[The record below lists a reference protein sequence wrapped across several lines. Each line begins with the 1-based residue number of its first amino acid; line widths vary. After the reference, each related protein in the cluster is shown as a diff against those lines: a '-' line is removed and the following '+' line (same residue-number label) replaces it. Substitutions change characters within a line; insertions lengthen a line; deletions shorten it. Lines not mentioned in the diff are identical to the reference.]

1 MSTTRVNNSFMW
13 TPLRVAA
20 ACAALA
26 VSIAACRTSNTSSMQ
41 PTCDG
46 FENRATGTTHVSA
59 GGACEATTRVAT
71 FPAGWRFKP
80 GEPGTFA
87 RSAMVASNSELASAA
102 GDEIM
107 RAGGN
112 AVDAAVATGFALAVT
127 YPVAGNLGGGG
138 YMVIRMADG
147 RAAAVDYRE
156 IAPLAATRDM
166 YIGPDGKLT
175 EESVVGYRASGV
187 PGAVAGMTAALA
199 RFGSKPL
206 SEVIAPAIRL
216 ADEGFIVD
224 SSLFNSLRSNRAYI
238 ERWDGKAA
246 FYPNGQP
253 LQPGAR
259 FRQPA
264 LARTLKLIAAQGAD
278 AFYRGEVGDS
288 LVAGIQ
294 RGGGI
299 ITKEDLARYKPEWRQ
314 PIASTYRG
322 YRLLTMPP
330 SSSGGVTITET
341 MNILETYDKLPP
353 FGTAAYSHVLASAY
367 QRAFIDRNSKLG
379 DPAFVQVP
387 LDKLTSKAY
396 AQELRKTIAP
406 DRATPTPTLE
416 RTIRDG
422 MHTTHYSVV
431 DGGGNAVAT
440 TTTINNSWGSGVYL
454 TGPGFFM
461 NDEMDDFAAQPGK
474 PNMFGLVQGE
484 QNAIAPG
491 KRMLSA
497 MSPTIVLDRSGQL
510 LLVVGAAGG
519 PRIITATSQVILNVI
534 EHHMSLPDAMRAP
547 RLHHQALPD
556 TMRFENAGLASTVVD
571 SLKAMGWGLAPI
583 GSVAN
588 VNAVMRTQGG
598 WVGVSEPRDRGP
610 SKAVGH

>member
-1 MSTTRVNNSFMW
+1 MSMTRVTNQIVR
-13 TPLRVAA
+13 RVTLSV
-20 ACAALA
+20 ACTVA
-26 VSIAACRTSNTSSMQ
+26 VVAACRTAGTS
-41 PTCDG
+41 T
-46 FENRATGTTHVSA
+46 RAPA
-59 GGACEATTRVAT
+59 
-71 FPAGWRFKP
+71 FPAEWRFKT
-80 GEPGTFA
+80 GEQGTLA
-87 RSAMVASNSELASAA
+87 PTSMVASNSALASAA

-107 RAGGN
+107 KAGGN

-127 YPVAGNLGGGG
+127 FPFAGNLGGGG

-147 RAAAVDYRE
+147 RTAAVDYRE
-156 IAPLAATRDM
+156 IAPLAASRDM

-175 EESVVGYRASGV
+175 NESVVGYRASGV

-199 RFGSKPL
+199 KFGSKPL
-206 SEVIAPAIRL
+206 REVLQPAIRL

-224 SSLFNSLRSNRAYI
+224 SVLFSSLRGSRAYL
-238 ERWDGKAA
+238 ERFDGKSV
-246 FYPNGQP
+246 FYPNGEP
-253 LQPGAR
+253 LQPGTR

-264 LARTLKLIAAQGAD
+264 LARTLRLIAEQGAD

-288 LVAGIQ
+288 LVAGMK

-299 ITKEDLARYKPEWRQ
+299 ITKEDLARYKPEMRE

-322 YRLLTMPP
+322 YKLFTMPP

-341 MNILETYDKLPP
+341 LNILETYDALPP
-353 FGTAAYSHVLASAY
+353 FGSVGYAHALASAY
-367 QRAFIDRNSKLG
+367 QRAFIDRNVKLG

-387 LDKLTSKAY
+387 LDKLTSKSY
-396 AQELRKTIAP
+396 AREVRKTIAN
-406 DRATPTPTLE
+406 DKATPTPQLE
-416 RTIRDG
+416 RTITDG

-431 DGGGNAVAT
+431 DGAGNAVAT
-440 TTTINNSWGSGVYL
+440 TTTINNGYGSGVYL

-484 QNAIAPG
+484 QNAIQPG

-497 MSPTIVLDRSGQL
+497 MSPTIVLDPSGTL

-534 EHHMSLPDAMRAP
+534 QHHMTLADAMRAP

-556 TMRFENAGLASTVVD
+556 TLRFESAGLTPAVVD
-571 SLKAMGWGLAPI
+571 SLRAMGWGIAST

-588 VNAVMRTQGG
+588 VNAVMRVAGG
-598 WVGVSEPRDRGP
+598 WVGVTEPRDRGP
-610 SKAVGH
+610 SRAVGH

>member
-1 MSTTRVNNSFMW
+1 MSMTRVTHQIARSTM
-13 TPLRVAA
+13 LSA
-20 ACAALA
+20 ACAVAI
-26 VSIAACRTSNTSSMQ
+26 VAACRPSAPVSSTT
-41 PTCDG
+41 PSASPA
-46 FENRATGTTHVSA
+46 ATRPAV
-59 GGACEATTRVAT
+59 
-71 FPAGWRFKP
+71 FPAAWRFKA
-80 GEPGTFA
+80 GEQGTFA
-87 RSAMVASNSELASAA
+87 PAAMVASNNALASAA

-107 RAGGN
+107 KAGGN
-112 AVDAAVATGFALAVT
+112 AVDGAVATGFALAVT
-127 YPVAGNLGGGG
+127 FPFAGNLGGGG

-147 RAAAVDYRE
+147 RTAAVDYRE
-156 IAPLAATRDM
+156 IAPLAASRDM

-175 EESVVGYRASGV
+175 NESVVGYRASGV

-199 RFGSKPL
+199 KFGSKPL
-206 SEVIAPAIRL
+206 REVLQPAIRL
-216 ADEGFIVD
+216 AEEGFIVD
-224 SSLFNSLRSNRAYI
+224 SVLFASLRGSRAYL
-238 ERWDGKAA
+238 ERFDGKTV
-246 FYPNGQP
+246 FYPNGEP
-253 LQPGAR
+253 LQPGTR

-264 LARTLKLIAAQGAD
+264 LARTLKLIAEQGAQ

-288 LVAGIQ
+288 LVAGMK

-299 ITKEDLARYKPEWRQ
+299 ITKEDLARYKPEMRQ

-341 MNILETYDKLPP
+341 LNIMETYESLPA
-353 FGTAAYSHVLASAY
+353 FGSVGYAHALASAY
-367 QRAFIDRNSKLG
+367 QRAFIDRNVKLG

-387 LDKLTSKAY
+387 LDKLTSKSY
-396 AQELRKTIAP
+396 ARALRKTIAP

-416 RTIRDG
+416 RTIADG

-431 DGGGNAVAT
+431 DGAGNAVAT
-440 TTTINNSWGSGVYL
+440 TTTINNGYGSGVYL

-497 MSPTIVLDRSGQL
+497 MSPTIVLDPSGKL

-534 EHHMSLPDAMRAP
+534 QNHMTLADAMRAP

-556 TMRFENAGLASTVVD
+556 TLRFEAEGLTPAVVD
-571 SLKAMGWGLAPI
+571 SLKAMGWGI
-583 GSVAN
+583 VSTGSVAN
-588 VNAVMRTQGG
+588 VNAVMRVQGG
-598 WVGVSEPRDRGP
+598 WVGVTEPRDRGP
-610 SKAVGH
+610 SRAVGH